1 MYQQVYD
8 PVGDSL
14 GLSVIFAALPLLAL
28 FILLGGVKL
37 WRPSGARVRQSR

>member
-14 GLSVIFAALPLLAL
+14 GLSAIFAALPLLAL
-28 FILLGGVKL
+28 FVLLGGREV
-37 WRPSGARVRQSR
+37 ARTGPR